1 MVFPVTGGTQSTGYE
16 ISNSLRLNDGDSP
29 HLARTNASGGNRNTF
44 TTSFWIKRGVLTG
57 SGMKIFDVG
66 TSTSTDTGRFFL
78 GFFGADT
85 FAVVGGAT
93 TFRTTNQVFRDTS
106 AWYHFV
112 VAVDTTDSTADDRIK
127 VYVNG
132 NQVTSFGTSNNPS
145 SSLNTPVNE
154 NSKSHQIGRNQPG
167 TSEHFDGY
175 ITEFHHVDG
184 SALAQTEFGE
194 FNDNGVWIPK
204 QYTGSYGTNGV
215 YLQFKQTGTSA
226 NSSGIGA
233 DTSGN
238 DNHFT
243 PTNLAAIDITTDT
256 CTNNFATFNP
266 LFVSKFDNDG
276 TLSEGNCQSS
286 FDTNSNRGYAVS
298 SLAVTEGKWYWEV
311 KVTDTARMQ
320 VGVCYIN
327 EFAALST
334 PYYDNNPSQGFGLDP
349 GGNISYDNTSTTYG
363 STISANDIVMMAL
376 DMDNHL
382 IWAGLN
388 GSWFN
393 SATVSEI
400 EAGTATNDMTTK
412 MSTQQNLNS
421 GEPVAPFVGDVSTT
435 ESSQFQINFGNP
447 PYAISSG
454 NADANG
460 HGNFEYAVPS
470 GYFALCTKNLAE
482 TG

>member
-1 MVFPVTGGTQSTGYE
+1 MVFPIVGGTQSTGYE

-194 FNDNGVWIPK
+194 FDDNGVWIPK
-204 QYTGSYGTNGV
+204 QYTGSHGTNGV

-243 PTNLAAIDITTDT
+243 PTNLAAIDITEDT
-256 CTNNFATFNP
+256 CTNNFATLNP
-266 LFVSKFDNDG
+266 LFSSNFDNDG
-276 TLSEGNCQSS
+276 TYAEGNCERS
-286 FDTNSNRGYAVS
+286 FTSGDSDRGYGFAS
-298 SLAVTEGKWYWEV
+298 FGVTQGKWYWEV
-311 KVTDTARMQ
+311 KIPTVARANTGIGDLNGIAEFT
-320 VGVCYIN
+320 GVI
-327 EFAALST
+327 
-334 PYYDNNPSQGFGLDP
+334 YDQNPSKGFIVNYNGQIEE
-349 GGNISYDNTSTTYG
+349 NATATSYASSLSD
-363 STISANDIVMMAL
+363 NDIVMWAL
-376 DMDNHL
+376 DMDNHRAYYG
-382 IWAGLN
+382 INGTWQDSGDPTSGSTGTGDVTTQISDQSHLN
-388 GSWFN
+388 
-393 SATVSEI
+393 T
-400 EAGTATNDMTTK
+400 
-412 MSTQQNLNS
+412 
-421 GEPVAPFVGDVSTT
+421 GEPMFPFCLDAST
-435 ESSQFQINFGNP
+435 SGQSKFQWNFGNAP
-447 PYAISSG
+447 FSISSG
-454 NADANG
+454 NSDG
-460 HGNFEYAVPS
+460 LYGNFEYAVPS
-470 GYFALCTKNLAE
+470 GYYALCTKRLAVF
-482 TG
+482 G

>member
-1 MVFPVTGGTQSTGYE
+1 MVFPVVGGNESKGYE
-16 ISNSLRLNDGDSP
+16 ISNSLRFNRGDSP
-29 HLARTNASGGNRNTF
+29 YLNRTPSSAGNRQTW
-44 TTSFWIKRGVLTG
+44 TTSFWIKRTSL
-57 SGMKIFDVG
+57 G
-66 TSTSTDTGRFFL
+66 TSQHIFSTYTGT
-78 GFFGADT
+78 ASINTQCD
-85 FAVVGGAT
+85 
-93 TFRTTNQVFRDTS
+93 FRTDNTFQFYDHNGSSYNWYYLTNRVFRDPS

-112 VAVDTTDSTADDRIK
+112 LAVDTTQSSASDRVKI
-127 VYVNG
+127 YVNG
-132 NQVTSFGTSNNPS
+132 VQETSFSSSTNPSENDNTADWNNNSEHRIGRHSSNYLDGYLTEFHNVDGSQLLPTSFG
-145 SSLNTPVNE
+145 E
-154 NSKSHQIGRNQPG
+154 
-167 TSEHFDGY
+167 FD
-175 ITEFHHVDG
+175 
-184 SALAQTEFGE
+184 
-194 FNDNGVWIPK
+194 DNGVWIPK
-204 QYTGSYGTNGV
+204 KYTGSYGTNGFF
-215 YLQFKQTGTSA
+215 LQFKQTGTSQ

-238 DNHFT
+238 DHHWAVN
-243 PTNLAAIDITTDT
+243 NLAATDITEDT

-266 LFVSKFDNDG
+266 LFVSRFDNDG

-286 FDTNSNRGYAVS
+286 FDTNANRGYAVS
-298 SLAVTEGKWYWEV
+298 TLAVTQGKWYWEV

-320 VGVCYIN
+320 VGVCYPN

-334 PYYDNNPSQGFGLDP
+334 AYYDNNPSQGFGLDP
-349 GGNISYDNTSTTYG
+349 GANISYDATSTTYG

-412 MSTQQNLNS
+412 MGTQQNLNS
-421 GEPVAPFVGDVSTT
+421 GEPVAAMVGDVSTT

-454 NADANG
+454 NNDG
-460 HGNFEYAVPS
+460 KYGNFEYAPPS
-470 GYFALCTKNLAE
+470 GYYALCTKRLAE
-482 TG
+482 FG

>member
-1 MVFPVTGGTQSTGYE
+1 MVFPIVGGTQSTGYE

-194 FNDNGVWIPK
+194 FDDNGVWIPK
-204 QYTGSYGTNGV
+204 QYTGSHGTNGV

-243 PTNLAAIDITTDT
+243 PTNLAAIDITEDT
-256 CTNNFATFNP
+256 CTNNFATLNP
-266 LFVSKFDNDG
+266 LFSSNFDNDG
-276 TLSEGNCQSS
+276 TYAEGNCERS
-286 FDTNSNRGYAVS
+286 FTSGDSDRGYGFAS
-298 SLAVTEGKWYWEV
+298 FGVTQGKWYWEV
-311 KVTDTARMQ
+311 K
-320 VGVCYIN
+320 
-327 EFAALST
+327 
-334 PYYDNNPSQGFGLDP
+334 YD
-349 GGNISYDNTSTTYG
+349 
-363 STISANDIVMMAL
+363 SANDSPLRIGITNRIAVGTGTTYRVGFGGDDFAFDQGDGKVYTDNEGGDTASYGSGFSVGDIIGVAL
-376 DMDNHL
+376 DLDNNR
-382 IWAGLN
+382 IYWSVN
-388 GSWFN
+388 G
-393 SATVSEI
+393 TYE
-400 EAGTATNDMTTK
+400 
-412 MSTQQNLNS
+412 NS
-421 GEPVAPFVGDVSTT
+421 GNPAGNSNGFAITDPASIDNGFYFPVVSLI
-435 ESSQFQINFGNP
+435 SGSGVAQVSYNFGSP
-447 PYAISSG
+447 PFAISSG
-454 NADANG
+454 NSDANG
-460 HGNFEYAVPS
+460 YGNFEYAVPS
-470 GYFALCTKNLAE
+470 GFYAINSKNLAE
-482 TG
+482 FG